1 MTDHS
6 LVNKD
11 NARRDDIKEALTKI
25 IDSKE
30 CPFCSKDYLEKEH
43 KKPILWEGDFWLATE
58 NRWPYEGAK
67 EHLLFI
73 HKAHI
78 SHMSELT
85 PEAWQEL
92 QTVAVKIASDR
103 KINGGTL
110 IMRFGDSRYTGA
122 TVTHL
127 HAQLICGDPDQ
138 SDRKPVLARVG

>member
-1 MTDHS
+1 MSDLS
-6 LVNKD
+6 LVNEN
-11 NARRDDIKEALTKI
+11 NARRSDIKEALDKI
-25 IDSKE
+25 VESKQ

-43 KKPILWEGDFWLATE
+43 KKPIIFDGQFWLATE

-78 SHMSELT
+78 THIGEL
-85 PEAWQEL
+85 EKGAWQEL
-92 QTVAVKIASDR
+92 QEIAITIAKQR
-103 KINGGTL
+103 GIGGGTL

-127 HAQLICGDPDQ
+127 HAQLICGDPEHP
-138 SDRKPVLARVG
+138 DRKPVLARVG